1 MDNSDTEIVAK
12 IAGNIITSNNPGE
25 MLKIWRKR
33 LKIKQINL
41 AQRMKISPSV
51 LSDYESGR
59 RHSPGII
66 FIKRYIEALVF
77 IDKSNNKTLTRLLK
91 EEHSAI
97 LGIGEFNKPITAEK
111 IKKQLKV
118 ELLNCE
124 DRLDTK
130 IYGFTILDSIN
141 TIYLLSGID
150 FYKIFGAT
158 TERVLIFTRVGIG
171 RSPLVAIRVSQLK
184 PRMVILQGPN
194 EVDKI
199 ATDLAEKDNI
209 ILGLIKKNHEKNLK
223 EILSKF

>member
-1 MDNSDTEIVAK
+1 M
-12 IAGNIITSNNPGE
+12 
-25 MLKIWRKR
+25 
-33 LKIKQINL
+33 
-41 AQRMKISPSV
+41 
-51 LSDYESGR
+51 
-59 RHSPGII
+59 
-66 FIKRYIEALVF
+66 
-77 IDKSNNKTLTRLLK
+77 
-91 EEHSAI
+91 
-97 LGIGEFNKPITAEK
+97 GIGEFNKPITAEK

-118 ELLNCE
+118 ELLNGE

>member
-41 AQRMKISPSV
+41 AQKMKISPSV

-66 FIKRYIEALVF
+66 FVKRYIEALVL
-77 IDKSNNKTLTRLLK
+77 IDKSNNKTLNRLLK

-118 ELLNCE
+118 ELLNGE

-158 TERVLIFTRVGIG
+158 TERVLIFT
-171 RSPLVAIRVSQLK
+171 PLVAIRVSQLK